1 MSTAAEKVREPGLP
15 AVYAVRGAD
24 HDNIVFLREAS
35 WDDFQALLRMRGEH
49 STPRLSYLCGEVEI
63 MSPSRT
69 HESIKSALGR
79 LVEVYCLEHG
89 IRFRT
94 LGAWTLESAPH
105 ARAAEPD
112 DCWIFG
118 DADAER
124 PHLAIEVEW
133 TSGRID
139 KLEIYR
145 KLGVAEV
152 WWWRKGRLTPYGL
165 EGEHYVALDHSRVL
179 PALDL
184 AQLASFLDQPT
195 AYDAIRAYR
204 AALTGL

>member
-49 STPRLSYLCGEVEI
+49 SAPRLSYLCGEV
-63 MSPSRT
+63 
-69 HESIKSALGR
+69 
-79 LVEVYCLEHG
+79 
-89 IRFRT
+89 
-94 LGAWTLESAPH
+94 
-105 ARAAEPD
+105 
-112 DCWIFG
+112 
-118 DADAER
+118 
-124 PHLAIEVEW
+124 
-133 TSGRID
+133 
-139 KLEIYR
+139 EIYR

-165 EGEHYVALDHSRVL
+165 GGEHYTGMDHSRVL
-179 PALDL
+179 PELDL

-204 AALTGL
+204 AALTDR